1 MSRRSI
7 ENSNIRKITRV
18 GGTSLSITL
27 PVEFLRKL
35 KWKEKQ
41 KVVVNLRGKKII
53 IEDWPSRPASSRAGK
68 S

>member
-7 ENSNIRKITRV
+7 ENRNIRKITRV

-35 KWKEKQ
+35 KWREKQ
-41 KVVVNLRGKKII
+41 RVVVRLRGKKII
-53 IEDWPSRPASSRAGK
+53 IEDWEK
-68 S
+68 